1 MPSKKI
7 KKSLPIKEYEI
18 TDLISDISFF
28 YKNLLLLY
36 STISFSFRKS
46 KFKFLIQTLNVIILI
61 GIFTYLL
68 PNTINNLLPV
78 LSNITQTIN
87 GVYTLLEGFSVLFL
101 ANALLNHFSN
111 KSYNIIFLYRTD
123 WPVTLLIMLLLLLI
137 LLGYQY
143 LTHKNNL
150 LGEKNQR

>member
-1 MPSKKI
+1 MPAKKI
-7 KKSLPIKEYEI
+7 KKSLPIKEYQI

-28 YKNLLLLY
+28 YKSLLLLY
-36 STISFSFRKS
+36 STISFSFKKS

-68 PNTINNLLPV
+68 PNTINNLLPI
-78 LSNITQTIN
+78 LSNITHSIN
-87 GVYTLLEGFSVLFL
+87 GAYALLEGFSVLYL

-111 KSYNIIFLYRTD
+111 KNYNIAFLYRTD

-143 LTHKNNL
+143 LTQKNNI
-150 LGEKNQR
+150 LGEKTQK